1 MKKINKTLL
10 IAVLM
15 GTMLTGCG
23 KQAQPTETKQATTD
37 IQVNTDEIEM
47 ETREFGGISV
57 QMPAESTT
65 RNNKYYDYMISS
77 NPKDQTWVRVCDDG
91 IVSDITGI
99 NETNIDDFVD
109 GMRKGF
115 MTSSDAIIKV
125 NSQSGE
131 VFDNYILVRCELDVN
146 IDNVVNHT
154 VGYHIIN
161 RSNNYSIAIRYFS
174 VDDSLPYYD
183 FFEDKMVNAFT
194 VASND
199 TNEQETGDI
208 DPTLKEFLDS
218 YEAFIDEYIE
228 FMTQYQQNPTDTT
241 LLSEYTN
248 IMNKYS
254 EFAQEI
260 SEWQGKQAEM
270 SAADWNYYIDVTT
283 RCNQKMS
290 NVALG
295 YSQ

>member
-1 MKKINKTLL
+1 MKRIKKMLM

-23 KQAQPTETKQATTD
+23 KQAQPTETKQETTD

-65 RNNKYYDYMISS
+65 TNNKYYDYMISS

-131 VFDNYILVRCELDVN
+131 VFDNYILVRFELDVN

-228 FMTQYQQNPTDTT
+228 FMARYQQNPTDTT